1 MRRAT
6 AFTLLELIAAMLVIA
21 TVLAMAAPSLRGFF
35 AARRTEGAARHLLA
49 TTRFARSAAIADGQ
63 TYCLLVRPGD
73 DSFQLVVR
81 EGGDDRRLAT
91 AMGRPNRL
99 PTGVTVSVSG
109 APTTGGAAE
118 LLFHPTGACTA
129 AAIRIEGRQDD
140 TYLVRCASPTEQFTM
155 QRIADP

>member
-1 MRRAT
+1 
-6 AFTLLELIAAMLVIA
+6 
-21 TVLAMAAPSLRGFF
+21 
-35 AARRTEGAARHLLA
+35 
-49 TTRFARSAAIADGQ
+49 
-63 TYCLLVRPGD
+63 
-73 DSFQLVVR
+73 
-81 EGGDDRRLAT
+81 
-91 AMGRPNRL
+91 MGRPNRL